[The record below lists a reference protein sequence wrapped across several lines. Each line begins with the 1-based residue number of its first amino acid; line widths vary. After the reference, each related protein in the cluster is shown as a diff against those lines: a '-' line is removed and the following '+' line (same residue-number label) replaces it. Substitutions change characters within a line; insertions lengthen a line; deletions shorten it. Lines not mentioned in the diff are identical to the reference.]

1 MSFVNPRRKGG
12 RGEEFFDLLWNFW
25 SNDIPVFMVELGGK
39 PIGAW
44 SLIWIERTAALIS
57 SSLGEAVRA
66 EFISS
71 EMQGERASRT
81 SWKLPEALAVKMSL
95 KYEEM
100 TFAIWASWLQLRFH
114 PPTQCI
120 CLSFFFLL
128 LQRKSIR
135 CSCPH
140 QRNST

>member
-1 MSFVNPRRKGG
+1 
-12 RGEEFFDLLWNFW
+12 
-25 SNDIPVFMVELGGK
+25 
-39 PIGAW
+39 
-44 SLIWIERTAALIS
+44 
-57 SSLGEAVRA
+57 VRA

-114 PPTQCI
+114 PPTQWI

-128 LQRKSIR
+128 LLRKSIR